1 MTAIILHL
9 SDIHIKSE
17 HDPILTRASN
27 IAACTFSVLP
37 ETSVLFVII
46 SGDIAFSG
54 KAAQYDLAS
63 GFLSSLKSVI
73 QTEKDIPVH
82 FVIAPGNHDC
92 DFDRDTKM
100 RQMAI
105 KCLTE
110 DGVGAIDDSVIDQC
124 TLPQEEFFKFKKNMS
139 SVTLHTGDKL
149 WETLSFGVDGKAI
162 VFDTLNISWVS
173 RLQEEQGGLVF
184 PHERYSSK
192 ESEHADVRILVMH
205 HPLNWFGQGMYK
217 PFRKF
222 VRKLANIV
230 ITGHEHQANV
240 GENIDSESSMSAYIE
255 GGILQDN
262 GGIGN
267 STFNLVTLNLED
279 GTYSSTQFKWTSKHY
294 EATEEGSW
302 ADYRALPAKRLNPFE
317 IQKEFRQLLDDPGA
331 NFQHPSRPRI
341 SLSDIYVYPDLLE
354 AGSEKRSGS
363 FLSSSSL
370 IDPSKTVDGVLLEG
384 EEKVGRTTLLYRLYD
399 EYHERGFAPLMI
411 NGSGIKQIKT
421 RDLDTLIRKAVVEQ
435 YGEGGVCTFEQL
447 PVTKKILLLDDF
459 DESRTRA
466 VKDRAEVLR
475 ALRGRFAH
483 VVITVGELFE
493 VRETLREAAS
503 SELSEFKHYQI
514 QPFGYSLRGKLIQK
528 WFRLGSDGSMDE
540 SAMIDKYDQAER
552 IMETVMGRN
561 IIPSMP
567 LYLLTLLQSLE
578 AGRSGEF
585 KESALGFYYEY
596 LLTEGFQSAG
606 VHRDKLTEFFEYCT
620 QLAWFYHTNNNRELS
635 EDELVDFNRSFSA
648 KWHTVDFKE
657 RVDILLQAKVLLV
670 HGKYYTFRYP
680 YIYYFLK
687 GRYLSRNLSDIQI
700 REYVEKCCAHLYVR
714 EYANTVLFL
723 AHHTNDE
730 FVMRAI
736 LESLQGLFNQYKPV
750 TFDNDTAQIAA
761 LISDAPKLKYS
772 GTPPET
778 HREQLNK
785 VKDKL
790 DDGQDGL
797 VDKEESGDGLSL
809 IAQLTTL
816 FKTVEI
822 LGQVLKN
829 QYARIERSEKIDI
842 LGDLFSGPLRALS
855 GFYVFMA
862 ENPDSLVAEIDLVL
876 KHRHKL
882 EDEDK
887 RRRKSRE
894 IAGRLIQFISLGFI
908 CKASSS
914 VSSDALREDIH
925 AAVKRTN
932 TPAFRLI
939 ELGVL
944 LDSSDPIPKD
954 VMLKLKEDTEKDV
967 IALSLIRMLTIRH
980 LYMFKTSERDK
991 QWLAS
996 KLDLDLALQHVVDFK
1011 SAKTKHLK

>member
-9 SDIHIKSE
+9 SDIHIKNE
-17 HDPILTRASN
+17 HDPILTRAEN

-37 ETSVLFVII
+37 DASVLFVVI

-54 KAAQYDLAS
+54 KASQYNLIS
-63 GFLSSLKSVI
+63 GFLDSLKSAI
-73 QTEKDIPVH
+73 QTERDIPVY

-100 RQMAI
+100 RKMAI

-110 DGVGAIDDSVIDQC
+110 DSSAAIDDSVIEQC
-124 TLPQEEFFKFKKNMS
+124 TLIQAEFFKFKESLS
-139 SVTLHTGDKL
+139 SKTSHTNDKL
-149 WETLSFGVDGKAI
+149 WETYSFDIDGKVI

-192 ESEHADVRILVMH
+192 EGEHADVRLLVMH
-205 HPLNWFGQGMYK
+205 HPLNWFSQGMYK

-255 GGILQDN
+255 GGVLQDD

-279 GTYSSTQFKWTSKHY
+279 GTYCSTQFVWKSKHY
-294 EATEEGSW
+294 ETTEEGSW
-302 ADYRALPAKRLNPFE
+302 ADYRELPAKRRNQFE
-317 IQKEFRQLLDDPGA
+317 IQNEFRHLLDDPGA
-331 NFQHPSRPRI
+331 NFLHPSRPKI

-354 AGSEKRSGS
+354 AGSEKRSGN
-363 FLSSSSL
+363 FLSSSAL
-370 IDPSKTVDGVLLEG
+370 LDPSKTADGVLLEG

-411 NGSGIKQIKT
+411 NGAGIKQITT
-421 RDLDTLIRKAVVEQ
+421 RDLEAIIHKAVTEQ
-435 YGEGGVCTFEQL
+435 YGLSSVRNFEQL
-447 PVTKKILLLDDF
+447 PITRKILLLDDF
-459 DESRTRA
+459 DESGTRS
-466 VKDRAEVLR
+466 VKERAEVLR

-483 VVITVGELFE
+483 VVITVGEFFE
-493 VRETLREAAS
+493 VRETLREAEP
-503 SELSEFKHYQI
+503 SELLEFKHYQI

-528 WFRLGSDGSMDE
+528 WFRLGNDGTMDE
-540 SAMIDKYDQAER
+540 ATMIDKYDQAEK
-552 IMETVMGRN
+552 IMEAIMDRN

-578 AGRSGEF
+578 AGRNGEF

-596 LLTEGFQSAG
+596 LLTEGFLSSG
-606 VHRDKLTEFFEYCT
+606 VHRDKLAELFEYCT
-620 QLAWFYHTNNNRELS
+620 QLAWFYHVTNKRELS
-635 EDELVDFNRSFSA
+635 EDDLIDFNRSFSE
-648 KWHTVDFKE
+648 KWHTVDFVGRIDTLIE
-657 RVDILLQAKVLLV
+657 AKVLLGR
-670 HGKYYTFRYP
+670 GKYYTFRYP
-680 YIYYFLK
+680 YVFYFLK
-687 GRYLSRNLSDIQI
+687 GRYLSHNLSDIQI
-700 REYVEKCCAHLYVR
+700 REYVERCCAHLYVR

-730 FVMRAI
+730 FVMQAI
-736 LESLQGLFNQYKPV
+736 LVSLQGLFNQHIPL
-750 TFDNDTAQIAA
+750 TFNNDTTQIAA

-772 GTPPET
+772 GTPPEK
-778 HREQLNK
+778 HREQLNE
-785 VKDKL
+785 VKDEL
-790 DDGQDGL
+790 DNGQDGL
-797 VDKEESGDGLSL
+797 VDKEESGEGLSL

-829 QYARIERSEKIDI
+829 QYARIERSRKVDI
-842 LGDLFSGPLRALS
+842 LDELFSGPLRALS
-855 GFYVFMA
+855 GFYAFLA
-862 ENPDSLVAEIDLVL
+862 DNPDSLVAEIDSVL
-876 KHRHKL
+876 KNRHKI
-882 EDEDK
+882 EYEEK
-887 RRRKSRE
+887 RKRISRE

-914 VSSDALREDIH
+914 VSADSLHEDIH
-925 AAVKRTN
+925 AAVKRTY
-932 TPAFRLI
+932 TPAYRLI
-939 ELGVL
+939 QLGVL
-944 LDSSDPIPKD
+944 LDSSAPIHKE
-954 VMLKLKEDTEKDV
+954 VMLTLKEDSEKDV
-967 IALSLIRMLTIRH
+967 IALSLIRMLIIRH

-996 KLDLDLALQHVVDFK
+996 KFDLDLALQHVVDLK
-1011 SAKTKHLK
+1011 SAKTKRVK